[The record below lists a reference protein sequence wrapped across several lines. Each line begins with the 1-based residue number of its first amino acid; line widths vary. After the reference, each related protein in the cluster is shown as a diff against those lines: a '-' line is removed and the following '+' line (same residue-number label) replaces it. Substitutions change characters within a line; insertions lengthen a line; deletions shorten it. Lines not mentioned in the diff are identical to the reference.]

1 MTGLS
6 CRLVGHTAPFSSALT
21 RVWKLLMMP
30 SHCLSAAL
38 FCSLKN
44 NVQRILRTSR
54 FRFNASEA
62 CWTVLAAC
70 ANYDSNAVSLP
81 LPLSVPVCSSCSQPP
96 SCVSCLFV
104 RVCVVSPR
112 DPHSPL
118 MLPSFMLISQAGASD
133 FPAGHL

>member
-6 CRLVGHTAPFSSALT
+6 CRLVGYTAPFSSALT

-38 FCSLKN
+38 FCSLKYN
-44 NVQRILRTSR
+44 IQRILRTSR

-81 LPLSVPVCSSCSQPP
+81 LPLSACLLELLSAAFMCE
-96 SCVSCLFV
+96 LFV
-104 RVCVVSPR
+104 CTCLCCIPTG
-112 DPHSPL
+112 
-118 MLPSFMLISQAGASD
+118 PSLTSDAPIIHAHFAGRSQ
-133 FPAGHL
+133 